1 MSLFGHLFQRALSF
15 PHVSVSICFPYP
27 GIPSS
32 IGNKVS
38 QIFHK
43 FFCYMN
49 GSLRIRKI
57 MPSCPAEHSRQGYSG
72 SHYSNKVCDINRADV
87 KSLLT
92 LYQILWEYMLL
103 GNSHESN
110 HIPSQSHHQPV
121 FLILSEHHL
130 HLSQI
135 FVSSFPPEK
144 TVFIIQCK
152 ALPSFFFSKL
162 NQY

>member
-32 IGNKVS
+32 IGNELS
-38 QIFHK
+38 QIFHI
-43 FFCYMN
+43 FCYMS

-72 SHYSNKVCDINRADV
+72 SHYSNKVYDFNRADAE
-87 KSLLT
+87 SLLT
-92 LYQILWEYMLL
+92 LYKILWEYMLQ

-110 HIPSQSHHQPV
+110 HIPSHSHHEPV
-121 FLILSEHHL
+121 FLIPSEHCL

-144 TVFIIQCK
+144 PCSLSSVSHY
-152 ALPSFFFSKL
+152 LLSFFQ
-162 NQY
+162 N